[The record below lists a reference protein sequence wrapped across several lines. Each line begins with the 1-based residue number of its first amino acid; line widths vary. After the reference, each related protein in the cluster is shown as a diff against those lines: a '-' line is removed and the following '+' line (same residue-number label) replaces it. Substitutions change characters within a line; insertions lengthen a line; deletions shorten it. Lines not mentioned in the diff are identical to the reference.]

1 MDSVR
6 ELPILCIWNIWKRE
20 LRVLGALKRN
30 RRGVFFPMTDESPR
44 RHIPPEERAPWRE
57 FYYDPVVL
65 GKFLLLYFFKSTILN
80 YSSTIYYF
88 TFIRSRIE
96 VFLNL
101 KSIEGSEFRGMN
113 GEKSSIVP
121 IEFNSNY

>member
-1 MDSVR
+1 
-6 ELPILCIWNIWKRE
+6 
-20 LRVLGALKRN
+20 
-30 RRGVFFPMTDESPR
+30 MTDESPR

-88 TFIRSRIE
+88 TFTRSRIE

-101 KSIEGSEFRGMN
+101 KSIEGRISRNERREIVYLSHRVQLELLNSRKGEYRSQDFRLKN
-113 GEKSSIVP
+113 KKSP
-121 IEFNSNY
+121 LRGD